1 MYAIKNEHREFYT
14 GDDYFFQSEKYAIF
28 SKCREEYKKYKSLKV
43 AENVKKR
50 LELRC
55 NGFNEL
61 EIVEIEDTLIAMKP
75 LDIKD
80 ENLKCNGGNPLYGT
94 FITGACPKCKQD
106 VQLGMNYCPN
116 CGQKLLW
123 ENEENEIKNR
133 T

>member
-1 MYAIKNEHREFYT
+1 MYAIKNEHGEFYT
-14 GDDYFFQSEKYAIF
+14 GDDYVFQNEKYAIF
-28 SKCREEYKKYKSLKV
+28 ARHREEYKKYKSLKV

-55 NGFNEL
+55 NGFDEL
-61 EIVEIEDTLIAMKP
+61 KIVQIEDTLIAMKP

-80 ENLKCNGGNPLYGT
+80 ENLKCNGGNPLLGEW
-94 FITGACPKCKQD
+94 ITGTCPKCKQD

-123 ENEENEIKNR
+123 ENEENESKV
-133 T
+133 